1 MLDLTSSYQDRT
13 AQPFVPQNPTARESA
28 ALGGFGGFGGLAAN
42 EISYARDEEIY
53 GEGEPSEYLYCV
65 RRGAVRTFKLLR
77 DGRRQIDAFHL
88 PGEYFG
94 LSASQAHRL
103 TAEAVIDSKA
113 VIVKRRVLEA
123 RARQEAEI
131 ACAMWRL
138 AADDLRNAQDHMLLL
153 GRKNAKERVVAF
165 LLDMDRRL
173 TVAGVMALPMCRR
186 DIGDYLGLTLETVS
200 RSLSALAEAGAL
212 SFNGSRQIMLNN
224 RARLQ
229 AMTE

>member
-1 MLDLTSSYQDRT
+1 MLDMANSYQDRG
-13 AQPFVPQNPTARESA
+13 AQRFVPLNPSAGEPTASRG
-28 ALGGFGGFGGLAAN
+28 LGGLAAK
-42 EISYARDEEIY
+42 EVSYDRDEEIY

-94 LSASQAHRL
+94 LSASETHRL
-103 TAEAVIDSKA
+103 SAEAVIDTKV
-113 VIVKRRVLEA
+113 VIVKRRALEA
-123 RARQEAEI
+123 RAMQEADI

-153 GRKNAKERVVAF
+153 GRKNALERVVAF

-173 TVAGVMALPMCRR
+173 SVAGVMALPMCRR

-200 RSLSALAEAGAL
+200 RSLSALAEKGAL
-212 SFNGSRQIMLNN
+212 SFNGSRQIILNN